1 MNLKNSR
8 PCGDFRTSYHRD
20 MSMFDDKKGLY
31 LTCLGILF
39 LTLSYA
45 FLRFLIYFYFLML
58 FYIVC
63 AAYVAI

>member
-8 PCGDFRTSYHRD
+8 PCGDFRTSYHKD

-39 LTLSYA
+39 LALSKATLIQNS
-45 FLRFLIYFYFLML
+45 
-58 FYIVC
+58 
-63 AAYVAI
+63 